1 MFKKLLPLL
10 LISFF
15 LILTSSQNNK
25 DSAMDKQ
32 WKAIYVEITKL
43 VDAGKVDELG
53 TYIAEN
59 AVDHQLDP
67 TMTSKTGLAG
77 IKEMLEKYHK
87 AIPDMN
93 TTIHSMA
100 ISGDTLFGYYSST
113 GTTAEPF
120 MGMPANQKITMNAV
134 DIIRFEGDKI
144 VEHWGFMDMAD
155 IMKMMPQPGMQDN
168 PMMKNK
174 NK

>member
-1 MFKKLLPLL
+1 MFKKLLPLF

-15 LILTSSQNNK
+15 VVLTSCQNNK
-25 DSAMDKQ
+25 ESELDKQ
-32 WKAIYVEITKL
+32 RKAAYVEITKL
-43 VDAGKVDELG
+43 VDAGEVDELG

-77 IKEMLEKYHK
+77 IREMLEKYHK

-113 GTTAEPF
+113 GTTTESF
-120 MGMPANQKITMNAV
+120 MGMPANQKMTMNAV
-134 DIIRFEGDKI
+134 DIVRFEGDKI

-155 IMKMMPQPGMQDN
+155 IMKMMPKPEMKEEN
-168 PMMKNK
+168 MMKK
-174 NK
+174 EDM